1 MFGFLK
7 RLFAGWAK
15 SDPTPQVPEPTPQA
29 PEALQPH
36 DEPLAFE
43 QPAFEQPVIVQ
54 PEPVQPEPIAPAPVF
69 TPAPPPPEAAMP
81 EAEVPAPPVF
91 TPAPVAAPAPEPQ
104 PAMLLGADEPLLPG
118 DSESFGMV
126 QSIGN
131 PNAFMIGL
139 TGEQDHQWAINAL
152 REGIPVTLELEADN
166 PHDNAAIAAVD
177 LHGRVI
183 GYIGH
188 DSWLREAIY
197 GSGVGF
203 TARVL
208 ATEMGSQGYREVVL
222 EVEPSEEP
230 LRERRYQRPPQP

>member
-15 SDPTPQVPEPTPQA
+15 SEPTPQVPEPAA
-29 PEALQPH
+29 PYPAPFSPSR
-36 DEPLAFE
+36 EPLAFE
-43 QPAFEQPVIVQ
+43 PVDFEQPVIVQ
-54 PEPVQPEPIAPAPVF
+54 PEPVEPAPVQPEPAPPAPIF
-69 TPAPPPPEAAMP
+69 TPTPPP
-81 EAEVPAPPVF
+81 EAEVPAPSLF
-91 TPAPVAAPAPEPQ
+91 TPAPAPHPEPE
-104 PAMLLGADEPLLPG
+104 PTMLLGADEPLLPG

-131 PNAFMIGL
+131 PNAFMVGL
-139 TGEQDHQWAINAL
+139 IGEQDHQWAISSL
-152 REGIPVTLELEADN
+152 RDGIPVTLELEADN
-166 PHDNAAIAAVD
+166 PHDHAAIAAVD

-183 GYIGH
+183 GYIAH

-203 TARVL
+203 SARVL

>member
-15 SDPTPQVPEPTPQA
+15 SEPTPQVPEPAA
-29 PEALQPH
+29 PYPAPFSPSR
-36 DEPLAFE
+36 EPLAFE
-43 QPAFEQPVIVQ
+43 PVDFEQPVIVQ
-54 PEPVQPEPIAPAPVF
+54 PEPVEPAPVQPEPAPPAPIF
-69 TPAPPPPEAAMP
+69 TPAPPP
-81 EAEVPAPPVF
+81 EAEVPAPSLF
-91 TPAPVAAPAPEPQ
+91 TPAPAPHPEPE
-104 PAMLLGADEPLLPG
+104 PTMLLGADEPLLPG

-131 PNAFMIGL
+131 PNAFMVGLIG
-139 TGEQDHQWAINAL
+139 ERDHQWAISSL
-152 REGIPVTLELEADN
+152 RDGIPVTLELEADN
-166 PHDNAAIAAVD
+166 PHDHAAIAAVD

-183 GYIGH
+183 GYIAH

-203 TARVL
+203 SARVL